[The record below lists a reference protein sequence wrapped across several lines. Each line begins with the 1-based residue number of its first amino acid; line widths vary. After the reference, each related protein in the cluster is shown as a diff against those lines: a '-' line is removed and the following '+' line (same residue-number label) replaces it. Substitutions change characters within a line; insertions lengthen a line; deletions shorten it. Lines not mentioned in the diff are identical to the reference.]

1 MENEI
6 KEVVSPKGLKPK
18 NQRKRAPKPMKEEEK
33 KKKKRSRSEDGR
45 RTSVK
50 ESWVR
55 IPRGYQRL
63 GIPEVYNTAKTRLKQ
78 LKGKHQK
85 TQETKGKYVLLRY

>member
-18 NQRKRAPKPMKEEEK
+18 NQRKRALKPMKEGEKKK
-33 KKKKRSRSEDGR
+33 KKKKRSRLEDGR

-50 ESWVR
+50 DS
-55 IPRGYQRL
+55 
-63 GIPEVYNTAKTRLKQ
+63 
-78 LKGKHQK
+78 
-85 TQETKGKYVLLRY
+85 

>member
-18 NQRKRAPKPMKEEEK
+18 NQRKRALKPMKEGGE
-33 KKKKRSRSEDGR
+33 KKKRSKLEDGR

-50 ESWVR
+50 DS
-55 IPRGYQRL
+55 
-63 GIPEVYNTAKTRLKQ
+63 
-78 LKGKHQK
+78 
-85 TQETKGKYVLLRY
+85 